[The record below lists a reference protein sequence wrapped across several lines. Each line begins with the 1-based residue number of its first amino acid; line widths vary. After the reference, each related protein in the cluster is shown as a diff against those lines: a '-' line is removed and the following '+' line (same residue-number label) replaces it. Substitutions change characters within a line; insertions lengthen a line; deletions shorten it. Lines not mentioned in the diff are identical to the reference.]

1 MAANSVGRK
10 PQPSAFACHTLAML
24 LRTLLAAYAC
34 VASLAC
40 RGQQT
45 QTSSTPPSSLMA
57 NSPNN
62 AVFAQVPLYSNEPT
76 ACTPPEPD
84 PRWHGVLI
92 AAPSVVVIPAGN
104 AALSAHI
111 CGRYM
116 IETTRLLAG
125 NPMTLHA
132 TDKATGATFQGD
144 VFDEDPNPIAP
155 DPNQRPIDPA
165 SVANMSNGASL
176 TRDLFQFVKLPRQ
189 AATYEVYLSFG
200 GYDSNRVV
208 IEVRSPQ

>member
-1 MAANSVGRK
+1 MLMRGVV
-10 PQPSAFACHTLAML
+10 AFAW
-24 LRTLLAAYAC
+24 
-34 VASLAC
+34 VASVALSAC
-40 RGQQT
+40 HSHRPP
-45 QTSSTPPSSLMA
+45 TSAVPTNADSA
-57 NSPNN
+57 NN
-62 AVFAQVPLYSNEPT
+62 AVFAQVPLYSNEPN
-76 ACTPPEPD
+76 ACTPPEPN

-92 AAPSVVVIPAGN
+92 AAPSVVAIPTGN
-104 AALSAHI
+104 AAITAHI
-111 CGRYM
+111 CGRYL

-155 DPNQRPIDPA
+155 NPNQQPIDPA
-165 SVANMSNGASL
+165 SVANMSNGAAV

-200 GYDSNRVV
+200 GYESNRVV
-208 IEVRSPQ
+208 IEVRAATLK

>member
-1 MAANSVGRK
+1 MSYFVMSLRG
-10 PQPSAFACHTLAML
+10 FITIAC
-24 LRTLLAAYAC
+24 Y
-34 VASLAC
+34 ASLASAC
-40 RGQQT
+40 H
-45 QTSSTPPSSLMA
+45 SSRPPQSPPMP

-62 AVFAQVPLYSNEPT
+62 AVFAHVPLYSNEPN

-92 AAPSVVVIPAGN
+92 AAPSVVLIPAGN
-104 AALSAHI
+104 AALTAHI

-125 NPMTLHA
+125 KPMTLHA
-132 TDKATGATFQGD
+132 IDKASGASFQGD

-155 DPNQRPIDPA
+155 NPNARLIDPA
-165 SVANMSNGASL
+165 SVANMSNGAAL